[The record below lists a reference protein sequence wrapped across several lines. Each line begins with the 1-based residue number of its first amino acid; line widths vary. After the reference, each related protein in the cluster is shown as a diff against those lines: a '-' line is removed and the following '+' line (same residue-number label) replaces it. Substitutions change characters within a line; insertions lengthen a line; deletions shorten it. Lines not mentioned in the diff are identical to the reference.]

1 MTSTTAAPTMTA
13 TARPPAMTFVS
24 YEYDQGPSFGAV
36 VGDDI
41 VDLSDAGPSLR
52 AVLASGPVSNLEA
65 VAARRKPTVALD
77 HVVLLQV
84 IPDAA
89 RIICVG
95 RNYADHAAERG
106 GAVAARPNLF
116 MRTPQSLVGHRQSI
130 VCPGASREYDYEG
143 ELAVVIG
150 RGGRR
155 IAPERAL
162 GHVAGYTCFLD
173 GSVRDFQK
181 DSFTAGK
188 NFDSSG
194 ACGPW
199 LVPAAAVPDPQALLL
214 TTRVNGEV
222 TQQASTGEMVHTV
235 AALIAYI
242 SVFTHLEPGDVIATG
257 TPAGVGAARTPPR
270 WLTPGDRVEV
280 EIAGIGVLANTVIR
294 EPSAP

>member
-1 MTSTTAAPTMTA
+1 VTPLSS
-13 TARPPAMTFVS
+13 PPIKFVS
-24 YEYDQGPSFGAV
+24 YEYDHGPSFGAV
-36 VGDDI
+36 VGNDI

-65 VAARRKPTVALD
+65 VVAQRKPTVALD

-84 IPDAA
+84 VPDAG

-95 RNYADHAAERG
+95 RNYAEHAKELG
-106 GAVAARPNLF
+106 NQVAARPVLF
-116 MRTPQSLVGHRQSI
+116 MRTTQSLVGHRQSI
-130 VCPGASREYDYEG
+130 VCPIASREYDYEG

-150 RGGRR
+150 RGGRH
-155 IAPERAL
+155 IPPERSL
-162 GHVAGYTCFLD
+162 SHVAGYTCFLD

-199 LVPAAAVPDPQALLL
+199 LVPAAGVPDPQNLML

-222 TQQASTGEMVHTV
+222 MQRASTAEMIHSV
-235 AALIAYI
+235 AALISYI
-242 SVFTHLEPGDVIATG
+242 SVFTHLEAGDVIATG
-257 TPAGVGAARTPPR
+257 TPAGVGAGRTPPR
-270 WLTPGDRVEV
+270 WLAPGDRVEV
-280 EIAGIGVLANTVIR
+280 EIETIGVLANTVIS
-294 EPSAP
+294 ESSV